1 MREYIQNSP
10 EAGARIVAMCLL
22 ADSDLD
28 PSELN
33 DDELSK
39 IYAVLGVNQTEF
51 LGVLRDYLSD
61 LRRATDN
68 PCGRISM
75 LAPERVNAVL
85 DEVDDRVQ
93 RINILALSLA
103 ICKGDHALNEAEI
116 ALFRHIMAR
125 WQIDLTDL
133 EIEVSLG

>member
-1 MREYIQNSP
+1 MREYPRNSP
-10 EAGARIVAMCLL
+10 QAGARIVAMCML

-28 PSELN
+28 PSELGAS
-33 DDELSK
+33 ELEK
-39 IYAVLGVNQTEF
+39 IYQVLGMRQAEF
-51 LGVLRDYLSD
+51 LSVLRDYLHD
-61 LRRATDN
+61 LRRVTAN
-68 PCGRISM
+68 PAGRISM
-75 LAPERVNAVL
+75 LEPERVNAIL
-85 DEVDDRVQ
+85 DAVDEHAF
-93 RINILALSLA
+93 RINVLALSLA